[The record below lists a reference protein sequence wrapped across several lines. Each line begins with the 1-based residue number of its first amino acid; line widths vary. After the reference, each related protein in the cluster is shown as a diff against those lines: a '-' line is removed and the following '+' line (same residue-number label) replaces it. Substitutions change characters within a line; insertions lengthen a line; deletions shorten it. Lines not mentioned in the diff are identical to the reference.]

1 MKTINSILL
10 TGFFIFLFYNS
21 NYGQTTDLDL
31 IWEKEVDV
39 KTMKFTPDGSLLIT
53 GGRNT
58 EINCYPYTCGQIK
71 IWDIADTTLLVS
83 LGTFSMGLTNDIDI
97 SSDGQNIISGNG
109 SVYCS
114 AFSGCS
120 RDRAGQF
127 EFSINGSQ
135 NYANTNPDGIIYS
148 IAYSPDNNIIAAGT
162 GYNNSGHI
170 NIYDSEYNLLRTLLG
185 HSSRTTSLAFTPDG
199 QYLISGGYDG
209 YIRVWNYNTGN
220 IVTYFQ
226 HGTYTNGGVDLNLSI
241 SPDGQHLVSTGRGY
255 NLTIKIWRI
264 SDWTLIQTL
273 PVDAPHEGGGDSFVE
288 FTPNGLY
295 LLNGLALYSSG
306 GLGWHGR
313 LRFYEVSTGDLV
325 REYIDSLGSPAY
337 GGIKAAAFSPIAND
351 YFAYSVGQ
359 GNFSRLR
366 VVGIDLDLVN
376 KVIPVELAS
385 FAASVNNNIVMLNW
399 ITSSELNNSG
409 FEIER
414 QAGSKQYAIGRWER
428 IGFVEGNGT
437 TTEINYYSFI
447 DEEVSAGKYL
457 YRLKQIDFD
466 GTFEYSDIIEVEVN
480 IPAEF
485 SLLQNYPNPFNPS
498 TKIDYSISSD
508 GFVSL
513 TIYNMIGQEVETL
526 VNENQS
532 AGKYSI
538 TFSADKL
545 PSGLYFYTFRSG
557 EFSATKKMLLLK

>member
-1 MKTINSILL
+1 MSTINLILL
-10 TGFFIFLFYNS
+10 NCFLIFLCNCF
-21 NYGQTTDLDL
+21 NYGQPAGLDL
-31 IWEKEVDV
+31 IWEQEVDAR
-39 KTMKFTPDGSLLIT
+39 TMKFTPDGSLLIT

-58 EINCYPYTCGQIK
+58 EINCYPYTCGQVK

-226 HGTYTNGGVDLNLSI
+226 HGTYTNGGVDVNLSI

-325 REYIDSLGSPAY
+325 REYVDSLGSPAY
-337 GGIKAAAFSPIAND
+337 GGIKTAAFSPIAND

-359 GNFSRLR
+359 GNFGKLR

-376 KVIPVELAS
+376 NAIPVELTS
-385 FAASVNNNIVMLNW
+385 LAASVNNNIVTLNW
-399 ITSSELNNSG
+399 ITASELNNSG
-409 FEIER
+409 FEILR
-414 QAGSKQYAIGRWER
+414 QMSEYRSQESEWER

-437 TTEINYYSFI
+437 TTESNYYSFE
-447 DEEVSAGKYL
+447 DKNVFAGKYY

-466 GTFEYSDIIEVEVN
+466 GSFEYSDIIEVDVN
-480 IPAEF
+480 IPAKF
-485 SLLQNYPNPFNPS
+485 SLSQNYPNPFNP
-498 TKIDYSISSD
+498 TTTIEYQIPSD

-513 TIYNMIGQEVETL
+513 TIHNTVGQEVSTL

-538 TFSADKL
+538 TFSAENL
-545 PSGLYFYTFRSG
+545 PSGLYFYSLRSG
-557 EFSATKKMLLLK
+557 DFSETKKMLLLK